1 MASPARQIAN
11 ISNAQ
16 LSTGPR
22 TEEGKNR
29 SSQNARKHGLTAAQL
44 VIAAEDREEFE
55 ALHAQLTTEI
65 KPHGALQ
72 QLLFNE
78 FVAAAWN
85 LGRIRNLEAELTA
98 STENLLDLVDNPDLT
113 AKLDRLARHKTR
125 IERTFHRSLR
135 ELKALQTDALL
146 ATTLPPQ
153 FARKN
158 LPLASQMEITK
169 RTQHLAK
176 RTAEIGIGETNSA
189 ALEEFV
195 AVKEVF
201 EQ

>member
-78 FVAAAWN
+78 LVEQELLESAVGFD
-85 LGRIRNLEAELTA
+85 LGCELGVEGFELFAIFGGNDELRGGEA
-98 STENLLDLVDNPDLT
+98 V
-113 AKLDRLARHKTR
+113 LARV
-125 IERTFHRSLR
+125 LR
-135 ELKALQTDALL
+135 RAV
-146 ATTLPPQ
+146 
-153 FARKN
+153 FAFFG
-158 LPLASQMEITK
+158 AS
-169 RTQHLAK
+169 
-176 RTAEIGIGETNSA
+176 S
-189 ALEEFV
+189 EE
-195 AVKEVF
+195 
-201 EQ
+201 